1 VLWHELIE
9 STVTDPNSPD
19 NRFILWQRNGAEITI
34 RLLIQSLEQTLC
46 KKYEEIMKTII
57 FFINI
62 LLPKQGLQHL
72 GKNRVFY
79 DKTWLYLCSWVKKTR
94 FLREVFVTLGLA
106 GSNGV
111 FYQKTSLYLRSR
123 VKKTVL
129 EASLCNFWRSY
140 PACKY
145 GNSRSALRVTKN
157 PDSLRSSLELLGNPS
172 SH

>member
-1 VLWHELIE
+1 LSSHANTERTGAETPFFPVKNPGFCGMQGLTPDLFRLVVLWHELIE

-34 RLLIQSLEQTLC
+34 GLLIQSLEQTLC

-79 DKTWLYLCSWVKKTR
+79 DKTWLDL
-94 FLREVFVTLGLA
+94 
-106 GSNGV
+106 
-111 FYQKTSLYLRSR
+111 
-123 VKKTVL
+123 
-129 EASLCNFWRSY
+129 
-140 PACKY
+140 
-145 GNSRSALRVTKN
+145 
-157 PDSLRSSLELLGNPS
+157 
-172 SH
+172 